1 MNLKRLHLPTP
12 IEPLAQNWTGIS
24 TESNSE
30 GLVQT
35 VFVDLDVYEPETS
48 VRLDASG
55 FVRVIA
61 HNRRGPHFDV
71 GRSYDGLRGYEGHKM
86 WTREIQGGPLT
97 WHHP

>member
-1 MNLKRLHLPTP
+1 
-12 IEPLAQNWTGIS
+12 
-24 TESNSE
+24 
-30 GLVQT
+30 
-35 VFVDLDVYEPETS
+35 
-48 VRLDASG
+48 
-55 FVRVIA
+55 VIA